1 MCWHLRHVVDGL
13 PGKELTLAFDG
24 HLGSE
29 GDRRRP
35 RCREHVQRTRRSFGG
50 CLRTTLWPI
59 QLIAA
64 PLPIHLVGGRN
75 AALHWCVSFD
85 GHGVYPRAVERAF
98 GWGGADYGQM
108 VKVYGQTSEGQRRY
122 SPPVCLGADKH
133 RVMGNPDLD
142 DTCTSHVERSN
153 LTLRMHSRRFTRL
166 TNAFSKKV
174 EFHEYAVALHFMY
187 YNFCK
192 PHMTLTKERGGIKT
206 TPAKAAGLTDR
217 VWKIEE
223 LLPPDFV

>member
-1 MCWHLRHVVDGL
+1 MIAYRVGCRGATTGVPFMQDLADRLRNRVHLS
-13 PGKELTLAFDG
+13 T
-24 HLGSE
+24 
-29 GDRRRP
+29 
-35 RCREHVQRTRRSFGG
+35 
-50 CLRTTLWPI
+50 
-59 QLIAA
+59 
-64 PLPIHLVGGRN
+64 
-75 AALHWCVSFD
+75 D

-98 GWGGADYGQM
+98 GWGGADYGRM
-108 VKVYGQTSEGQRRY
+108 VKIYGQSSEGQRRY
-122 SPPVCLGADKH
+122 SPPVCLGAEKS
-133 RVMGNPDLD
+133 RVMGNPVME

-166 TNAFSKKV
+166 TNAFSKKIA
-174 EFHEYAVALHFMY
+174 FHEYAVALHFMY

-192 PHMTLTKERGGIKT
+192 PHTTLTKERKGIKT